1 LNQEQIKK
9 QAFFEKLLSLLLGA
23 AWALV
28 IVGSTSF
35 FLSLYHL
42 GIFIALLG
50 AFIGALLGLFFVVVF
65 EIAQIQTY
73 TTRRSNYSLENLKV
87 NFIHSFYRKVLL
99 FVYLGDC
106 SDSLFLPL

>member
-1 LNQEQIKK
+1 LSQKQIKK
-9 QAFFEKLLSLLLGA
+9 QAFFEKLLSLLLGV

-42 GIFIALLG
+42 GIFIAFLG

-65 EIAQIQTY
+65 EIAQLQVDKLKELKKQTAL
-73 TTRRSNYSLENLKV
+73 LEKLTQQRDTIINL
-87 NFIHSFYRKVLL
+87 
-99 FVYLGDC
+99 
-106 SDSLFLPL
+106 

>member
-1 LNQEQIKK
+1 MKSTKKKLNQEQIKK

-65 EIAQIQTY
+65 EIAQIQVDKLKELKKQ
-73 TTRRSNYSLENLKV
+73 TTLLEKLTQQDEATT
-87 NFIHSFYRKVLL
+87 L
-99 FVYLGDC
+99 
-106 SDSLFLPL
+106 

>member
-1 LNQEQIKK
+1 
-9 QAFFEKLLSLLLGA
+9 LGA

-65 EIAQIQTY
+65 EIAQIQVDKLKELKKQ
-73 TTRRSNYSLENLKV
+73 TTLLEKLTQQDEATT
-87 NFIHSFYRKVLL
+87 L
-99 FVYLGDC
+99 
-106 SDSLFLPL
+106 